1 MPAAN
6 PPPAAA
12 TATRTARRGSCDDG
26 ANGRCDE
33 LYIRV
38 KGEGAVVLAL
48 FFTGVVLLMITAV
61 GVFFRQTTAEE
72 EKEDVAL

>member
-1 MPAAN
+1 M
-6 PPPAAA
+6 
-12 TATRTARRGSCDDG
+12 
-26 ANGRCDE
+26 
-33 LYIRV
+33 
-38 KGEGAVVLAL
+38 VLAL